1 MINEDFLR
9 ELGLDEEVIA
19 KIMAKA
25 SEENDKLKF
34 EEILKAAIEKLN
46 PYDTE
51 VVLKLFNAEG
61 LEMEDEAALE
71 DKLMEFKEAYPFLFK
86 EDKLPQIIS
95 STKNRNNISSEDFKK
110 MSYKERTE
118 LYKKNP
124 NLYRTLLNA

>member
-61 LEMEDEAALE
+61 LETADEATLE